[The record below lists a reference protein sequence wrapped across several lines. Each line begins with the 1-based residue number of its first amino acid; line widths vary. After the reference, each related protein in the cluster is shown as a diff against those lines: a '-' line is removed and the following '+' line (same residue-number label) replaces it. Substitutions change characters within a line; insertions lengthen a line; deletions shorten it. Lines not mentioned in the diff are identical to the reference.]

1 MAIVGISGHIGSGKS
16 LVSSVFCDVLD
27 SMGKRVLV
35 KSFAYPIYKIV
46 SDLTDLS
53 IEEIKRRKRNHVTI
67 QIKDKVTNYRNILQT
82 IGNGLREYGGD
93 DIWIDSLFGSDNDRV
108 ITDLT
113 WVNDWWIIEDL
124 RYPNEAQ
131 RIKSLSG
138 KLIRIERKKSE
149 DNEHTAETSLDNW
162 KDWDLVI
169 ENNYSS
175 VEEAKKE
182 INTQVESFVKEVMYG

>member
-53 IEEIKRRKRNHVTI
+53 IDEIKRRKRNHVTI
-67 QIKDKVTNYRNILQT
+67 QIKDQVTSYRNILQT
-82 IGNGLREYGGD
+82 IGNGLREYGGE

-113 WVNDWWIIEDL
+113 WINDWWIIEDL

-182 INTQVESFVKEVMYG
+182 INTQVESFVKEVIYG

>member
-27 SMGKRVLV
+27 SIGKRVLV

-113 WVNDWWIIEDL
+113 WINDWWIIEDL

>member
-1 MAIVGISGHIGSGKS
+1 M
-16 LVSSVFCDVLD
+16 
-27 SMGKRVLV
+27 
-35 KSFAYPIYKIV
+35 
-46 SDLTDLS
+46 
-53 IEEIKRRKRNHVTI
+53 
-67 QIKDKVTNYRNILQT
+67 
-82 IGNGLREYGGD
+82 
-93 DIWIDSLFGSDNDRV
+93 
-108 ITDLT
+108 T
-113 WVNDWWIIEDL
+113 WGNDWWIIEDL

>member
-53 IEEIKRRKRNHVTI
+53 IDEIKRRKRNHVTI

-113 WVNDWWIIEDL
+113 WINDWWIIEDL

-169 ENNYSS
+169 KNNYFSA
-175 VEEAKKE
+175 EEAKRK
-182 INTQVESFVKEVMYG
+182 IHVKVENFVKEVMYG

>member
-27 SMGKRVLV
+27 SIGKRVLV

>member
-113 WVNDWWIIEDL
+113 WINDWWIIEDL

-182 INTQVESFVKEVMYG
+182 INTQVESFVKEVIYG

>member
-93 DIWIDSLFGSDNDRV
+93 EIWIDSLFGSDNDRV

-124 RYPNEAQ
+124 RYPNDAQ

>member
-113 WVNDWWIIEDL
+113 WINDWWIIEDL